1 MILADIKTALLTI
14 TNNVYHFDATGAIGS
29 YIVWAEDGQ
38 GDSVWAD
45 GKMQNQVITGTI
57 DYYTKTEYDANFNAI
72 QEALNDLGISY
83 RLNSIQYETDTKYIH
98 YEFVF
103 EF

>member
-1 MILADIKTALLTI
+1 MILADIKTALLTVTSKI
-14 TNNVYHFDATGAIGS
+14 YHFDATGAMGN
-29 YIVWAEDGQ
+29 YIVWSEDGQ
-38 GDSVWAD
+38 SDSVWAD

-72 QEALNDLGISY
+72 QEALDAIDISY
-83 RLNSIQYETDTKYIH
+83 RLNLIQYETDTKYIH

>member
-1 MILADIKTALLTI
+1 MILADIKTALLTV

-29 YIVWAEDGQ
+29 YIVWSEDGQ
-38 GDSVWAD
+38 ADSVWAD

-72 QEALNDLGISY
+72 QEALNEIGISY